1 MKHPRVILSLR
12 SLLMLS
18 LVVGSWAAHAQE
30 QQSAIADWR
39 KANETV
45 GQYPRGHADVF
56 RWEGQQNHNKAA
68 PRVEVAEFA
77 LPSAADAVRAAWTIR
92 PELSALLPQVGPQ
105 TAQHVAEGRWGE
117 VDPGMQRWIHGMDE
131 LLNSAATTRKAW
143 INAVAARQAL
153 KHKEDAVTAAEAA
166 AELGRRMVSIGN
178 WSRYQQ
184 AQVALGESSALI
196 ELKKT
201 QLAASQAERLLLR
214 SMRVDTVHDRVS
226 LPDRLPEASASPVQ
240 EAEMHQRLATLQA
253 LLPRAEA
260 RMAKI
265 KAEQAYAAYTSSID
279 VYRRYREDVLNQR
292 DLISEETLLRYNGML
307 ESVWGLLADVGA
319 RSQAVVAVINAQRD
333 ALIAETDLLWVLQ
346 GGTPQEFVS
355 LVGVSGQADLTR
367 ASH

>member
-117 VDPGMQRWIHGMDE
+117 VDPGM
-131 LLNSAATTRKAW
+131 
-143 INAVAARQAL
+143 
-153 KHKEDAVTAAEAA
+153 
-166 AELGRRMVSIGN
+166 
-178 WSRYQQ
+178 
-184 AQVALGESSALI
+184 
-196 ELKKT
+196 
-201 QLAASQAERLLLR
+201 
-214 SMRVDTVHDRVS
+214 
-226 LPDRLPEASASPVQ
+226 
-240 EAEMHQRLATLQA
+240 
-253 LLPRAEA
+253 
-260 RMAKI
+260 
-265 KAEQAYAAYTSSID
+265 
-279 VYRRYREDVLNQR
+279 
-292 DLISEETLLRYNGML
+292 
-307 ESVWGLLADVGA
+307 
-319 RSQAVVAVINAQRD
+319 
-333 ALIAETDLLWVLQ
+333 
-346 GGTPQEFVS
+346 
-355 LVGVSGQADLTR
+355 
-367 ASH
+367 